1 MEFPSLSSPFPSKFP
16 ANSANKKTQFRY
28 NIPTFDVYRTPSF
41 SIYLLSCNS
50 RQFRAFAQF
59 GGLTSR
65 RNSLRKKITD
75 GPRVNQNSIPLTPS
89 SEFQFLNSNVVDSES
104 ECSNL
109 ISDDSVK
116 ESKFGNGVVDDS
128 VAETGNAE
136 ESNSKRL
143 GDSVLLSKLESWMD
157 KYKRDTEYWGIG
169 SGHIFTVV
177 QDSDGSVKAVSVNED
192 EILRRSRVE

>member
-16 ANSANKKTQFRY
+16 ANSPNKKTQFRY
-28 NIPTFDVYRTPSF
+28 NIPTFDVYRNPSF

-50 RQFRAFAQF
+50 RKFRAFAQF

-104 ECSNL
+104 QC
-109 ISDDSVK
+109 
-116 ESKFGNGVVDDS
+116 
-128 VAETGNAE
+128 
-136 ESNSKRL
+136 
-143 GDSVLLSKLESWMD
+143 
-157 KYKRDTEYWGIG
+157 
-169 SGHIFTVV
+169 
-177 QDSDGSVKAVSVNED
+177 
-192 EILRRSRVE
+192 RV